1 MWVAKKTDWDDSWND
16 EKYGLVKY
24 FLERIKQKVDYKESI
39 SNRHSTTCGFTL
51 IDELIEVGYYVV
63 KREKTINR
71 FRSLLNESLNNKLNF
86 SLVNDVIIQKYH
98 GYIIDYFKNYS
109 IFKNINSIRI
119 EDVPNIQNK
128 LLIFRESLKNNYYNN
143 IQNELKNINF
153 EDVTKF
159 DRTSKEID
167 SIVQSLIPY
176 LIHVGYS
183 PISISDISY
192 RYIKK
197 VKNQLDI
204 PLKFITLFEG
214 KRFDYDLA
222 IILNQEKDKDL
233 IQPVLDKFKELN
245 SVYEFDYLF
254 CNIESYKDRFN
265 SSDILSFTDT
275 DLMINIKVKCI
286 DPHSFLRKLYDF
298 SLKYMLIID
307 YEYKSV
313 FIENYFN
320 TIYWRFLK
328 PLAPMKY
335 LKSDFDIDPI
345 NIKLRNST
353 LHATLSSLSYLN
365 LECDKGK
372 VKSMPFPNTVRD
384 SLIYYNLALRTRSIE
399 NSFLLL
405 WTSLETL
412 IPFHEKNSDI
422 ESIQEFVSSF
432 LSVGSIGREI
442 SSFIR
447 RIKTIK
453 KIHED
458 VESDLFS
465 DLFKDLK
472 YNNPNIV
479 SKQELKLIYEILSK
493 PYTES
498 TEDKT
503 YEWFKNY
510 SELATCD
517 YLRLNNVYSNR
528 EDKIKYWEN
537 KIGHSKEAI
546 KLQLDR
552 IYLHRNQIVHSGKLI
567 NEYSN
572 LWGHLEWYIGKL
584 LSVYIIYHI
593 QHPTMN
599 KYEIYVN
606 IYSEIIQIEHYLEKI
621 KKSPNLDLDLDL
633 FEKMMIDW
641 QF

>member
-1 MWVAKKTDWDDSWND
+1 
-16 EKYGLVKY
+16 
-24 FLERIKQKVDYKESI
+24 
-39 SNRHSTTCGFTL
+39 
-51 IDELIEVGYYVV
+51 
-63 KREKTINR
+63 
-71 FRSLLNESLNNKLNF
+71 
-86 SLVNDVIIQKYH
+86 
-98 GYIIDYFKNYS
+98 
-109 IFKNINSIRI
+109 
-119 EDVPNIQNK
+119 
-128 LLIFRESLKNNYYNN
+128 
-143 IQNELKNINF
+143 
-153 EDVTKF
+153 
-159 DRTSKEID
+159 
-167 SIVQSLIPY
+167 
-176 LIHVGYS
+176 
-183 PISISDISY
+183 
-192 RYIKK
+192 
-197 VKNQLDI
+197 
-204 PLKFITLFEG
+204 
-214 KRFDYDLA
+214 
-222 IILNQEKDKDL
+222 
-233 IQPVLDKFKELN
+233 
-245 SVYEFDYLF
+245 
-254 CNIESYKDRFN
+254 
-265 SSDILSFTDT
+265 
-275 DLMINIKVKCI
+275 
-286 DPHSFLRKLYDF
+286 
-298 SLKYMLIID
+298 MLIID

-320 TIYWRFLK
+320 NIYWRFLK
-328 PLAPMKY
+328 PLTPMKY

-372 VKSMPFPNTVRD
+372 VKSMPFPNTIQD

-412 IPFHEKNSDI
+412 VPFHEKNSDI

-453 KIHED
+453 KIHEN

-472 YNNPNIV
+472 YNNPNLV

-498 TEDKT
+498 TEDKA

-517 YLRLNNVYSNR
+517 YLRLNNKYSDR
-528 EDKIKYWEN
+528 DDKIKYWEN
-537 KIGHSKEAI
+537 KISHSKEAI

-599 KYEIYVN
+599 KYEIYVD
-606 IYSEIIQIEHYLEKI
+606 IYSKFIQIEYYLEKI